1 MTDDIKDSIDKM
13 DLTAATGILNFK
25 QDESAVIGIGKNYC
39 DNFKKAINGTIKLL
53 KETPTEKDISE
64 IIEGFEKVIA
74 VTEEQKKW
82 AAKQWIDW
90 AKKITDKKMTIN
102 IKYKPFDDAFT
113 PEEDKIKKKI
123 LKRSTKCSTFEII
136 DTNKKHLEEKF
147 NFLSDKLKGN
157 HYRSTDMRK
166 KDFSNFEGFIQTN
179 YKITRDTY
187 SDYGPKII
195 ETEIE
200 EYIFFCKKDC
210 TQGICTYYDFVV
222 VYYDKDQAE
231 EDLELDEGNVWS
243 IEPLLLTYRS
253 ANKTFGF
260 NNSNG
265 IISKVQAW
273 DSQKESQD

>member
-1 MTDDIKDSIDKM
+1 MTDNIEKNIAGINLEYAKCIIRAKNKTEIIK
-13 DLTAATGILNFK
+13 L
-25 QDESAVIGIGKNYC
+25 GKKYC
-39 DNFKKAINGTIKLL
+39 DIFITVHKMIL
-53 KETPTEKDISE
+53 
-64 IIEGFEKVIA
+64 EGFKSTPPHDNKDKSMKQTKEWISIFNK
-74 VTEEQKKW
+74 QKKNTTKEW
-82 AAKQWIDW
+82 LDW

-136 DTNKKHLEEKF
+136 DTNKKHLEKKF
-147 NFLSDKLKGN
+147 NFLSDKLKDN
-157 HYRSTDMRK
+157 HFGRTCIRK

-210 TQGICTYYDFVV
+210 TQGICKHYDFVV

-231 EDLELDEGNVWS
+231 EELKLDDGNVWS

-253 ANKTFGF
+253 VNKTFGF

-265 IISKVQAW
+265 IISKVQVW
-273 DSQKESQD
+273 DSQKES

>member
-1 MTDDIKDSIDKM
+1 MKDVKEAIDKM
-13 DLTAATGILNFK
+13 DLTTATGILNFK
-25 QDESAVIGIGKNYC
+25 QDESEVIGIGKNYC

-231 EDLELDEGNVWS
+231 EELELDEGNVWS